1 MSGGFSG
8 LFLLMLL
15 SAMPFQRL
23 LSSLVFGSTTLPIA
37 ASAFREFSKIRHD
50 VLVVHFDCVLIVC
63 VSFRIPD
70 ERCAEI
76 LLTEY
81 LIHEHSSR
89 SHLVVVDADKK

>member
-37 ASAFREFSKIRHD
+37 ASAFRDSQKYATMYSWFT
-50 VLVVHFDCVLIVC
+50 
-63 VSFRIPD
+63 
-70 ERCAEI
+70 
-76 LLTEY
+76 LTVY
-81 LIHEHSSR
+81 
-89 SHLVVVDADKK
+89 